1 MATDQLLM
9 GLGLNSMLAARL
21 CDTSGSITVAA
32 AGSST
37 ATSYQVKGTQFTV
50 FVGSGSGWVALP
62 TVGGS
67 DNAAQIGDQFVI
79 GNGLSSSLTVGIA
92 SGVTVNISGSAITSQ
107 FTITTLKTFTGFP
120 ISTTQW
126 IGSTS

>member
-9 GLGLNSMLAARL
+9 GLGLPSQLAARMS
-21 CDTSGSITVAA
+21 DTSGSITVAA

-37 ATSYQVKGTQFTV
+37 ATGYQIRGTQFVV

-62 TVGGS
+62 AVGGS
-67 DNAAQIGDQFVI
+67 DNAAQVGDDFTI
-79 GNGLSSSLTVGIA
+79 GNGLSTSLTVGIPT
-92 SGVTVNISGSAITSQ
+92 GVTVTMGGAFVTSQ
-107 FTITTLKTFTGFP
+107 FTITTGKVFNGNA

-126 IGSTS
+126 IGTTA